1 MKSKIVVSFLVSI
14 CSFITFSSAQETV
27 HNDEVNTTAASYDPI
42 TAMLDSLVSQNFQN
56 RYNFINNIDS
66 EAALHEGPAPVFTEE
81 EYRTKMSK
89 IKSPIPLTYNRS
101 VREYI
106 DLYATRKRGLTAR
119 ALGLSQLYF
128 PLFEE
133 VLDQHHLPLEFK
145 YLAIVESALN
155 PVAVSPMGATGIWQ
169 FMFNTGKMYN
179 LRITSYLDERRD
191 PYKATVAA
199 SNYFK
204 DMYKIYGDWLL
215 VIAAYNCGPG
225 NVNKAIARAGG
236 SKNFWDI
243 SPYLPSETRGYVPA
257 FIAVCYVMNY
267 AQEHKL
273 TPVNPSLTY
282 FEVDTVKI
290 NHSLSFSKLSTVLD
304 IPVDLLSYLNPVYKK
319 NFIPVSDNPQILR
332 LPVNK
337 IGHFIASTDA
347 LYTPDPVEAQI
358 AARAEA
364 DTELINSQVKKY
376 VKVKKGQTL
385 STIASANRC
394 TVNEIKKW
402 NKLKSSRISVGQRL
416 AIYHNVKKTAP
427 KTQIAAKTEEKK
439 GDAVA
444 ETTLPETKT
453 KTENSAKENISDFIY
468 YTIQPGDTLW
478 NIAQRYDGVTVEE
491 LKEMNK
497 IRNSHD
503 LKPGTRIKVKVQS

>member
-14 CSFITFSSAQETV
+14 CSLFTFSSAQDLAKTEET
-27 HNDEVNTTAASYDPI
+27 TTAVVSYDPI
-42 TAMLDSLVSQNFQN
+42 AAMLDSLVSQNFQN
-56 RYNFINNIDS
+56 RYNFVNSIDPDA
-66 EAALHEGPAPVFTEE
+66 ELHEGPAPAFSDE
-81 EYRTKMSK
+81 EYRTRISK
-89 IKSPIPLTYNRS
+89 IKSPIPLAYNRS

-106 DLYATRKRGLTAR
+106 DLYATRKRGLTSR

-179 LRITSYLDERRD
+179 LQITSYLDERRD

-199 SNYFK
+199 CNYFK

-267 AQEHKL
+267 TQEHKL
-273 TPVNPSLTY
+273 SPVNPSLTY
-282 FEVDTVKI
+282 FEVDTVRV
-290 NHSLSFSKLSTVLD
+290 NHSLSFSKLSSVLD
-304 IPVDLLSYLNPVYKK
+304 IPVDLLSYLNPIYKK
-319 NFIPVSDNPQILR
+319 NFIPVSDKPQTLR
-332 LPVNK
+332 LPINK
-337 IGHFIASTDA
+337 IGHFIAGTDA
-347 LYTPDPVEAQI
+347 LYTPDPVEAQMV
-358 AARAEA
+358 ARAEA
-364 DTELINSQVKKY
+364 DTELISTQVKKY
-376 VKVKKGQTL
+376 VRVKKGQTL
-385 STIASANRC
+385 SSIAKANRC
-394 TVNEIKKW
+394 TVSQLKKW
-402 NKLKSSRISVGQRL
+402 NKLRGSRISIGQRL
-416 AIYHNVKKTAP
+416 AIYQNVKQPAS
-427 KTQIAAKTEEKK
+427 KTQVAAKTDEKK
-439 GDAVA
+439 EEVIA
-444 ETTLPETKT
+444 ETNTAETKT
-453 KTENSAKENISDFIY
+453 KTENSTKENITDYIY

-491 LKEMNK
+491 LKKMNK

-503 LKPGTRIKVKVQS
+503 IKPGTRIKVKVQS